1 MILSLQLFRLD
12 RCLSPPAPR
21 SLSPSRESLRELC
34 SRSELA
40 HFIYLT
46 CIIAPEMNKK
56 KSRIVRTYG
65 KCYCSD
71 EQLLKGFVGMP
82 IALFKKWLI
91 FEQVVSQT
99 VREQP

>member
-56 KSRIVRTYG
+56 KAVSFAQT
-65 KCYCSD
+65 
-71 EQLLKGFVGMP
+71 ENA
-82 IALFKKWLI
+82 IALTSSF
-91 FEQVVSQT
+91 
-99 VREQP
+99 